1 MPSGKRSRRS
11 RQAAAAPVRRRQA
24 STPVLIGVAIALVL
38 LVVVAVLAVGRV
50 DRSSSKA
57 SASRPEAV
65 AKPLPGAAGVQRL
78 LGGIP
83 QRGNLLGSPSAPVS
97 MIEYVDLQCPYCG
110 LFETRAMPTVI
121 SRYVRTGKLKVEARV
136 IAFIGP
142 NSSAGR
148 KAAIAAGNQ
157 DRLFNF
163 MQILFLNQ
171 GKENTGWLGN
181 AMMRRA
187 ATSIPG
193 LHVARLLS
201 ERNSPAVALQA
212 QRFDADKTAA
222 NVQVTPTVFV
232 GKSGTA
238 LHPLRLAS
246 PSDAGAVLQAVDA
259 ALR

>member
-1 MPSGKRSRRS
+1 M
-11 RQAAAAPVRRRQA
+11 V
-24 STPVLIGVAIALVL
+24 
-38 LVVVAVLAVGRV
+38 
-50 DRSSSKA
+50 
-57 SASRPEAV
+57 
-65 AKPLPGAAGVQRL
+65 
-78 LGGIP
+78 
-83 QRGNLLGSPSAPVS
+83 
-97 MIEYVDLQCPYCG
+97 EYVDLQCPYCA

-163 MQILFLNQ
+163 MQVLFLNQ
-171 GKENTGWLGN
+171 GRENTGWLSN
-181 AMMRRA
+181 AMVRRA

-193 LHVARLLS
+193 LHVAPLLA
-201 ERNSPAVALQA
+201 ERNSREVALQA
-212 QRFDADKTAA
+212 QRFDAQKTAV

-232 GKSGTA
+232 GKSGGA
-238 LHPLRLAS
+238 LRPVTLAS
-246 PSDAGAVLQAVDA
+246 PSDADAVVQAVDA